1 MNRITRPRAAA
12 AGLSGGIL
20 NGLFGS
26 GGGSVAVPILE
37 WGGADAKK
45 SHAMSVAIM
54 LFISIVST
62 VGNMFLGY
70 FPLDTV
76 KQLLPAGIL
85 GAAVGAVLLKKADND
100 ILRRLFGLLLI
111 WSGGRMLLR

>member
-1 MNRITRPRAAA
+1 MNRISKSRAAV

-26 GGGSVAVPILE
+26 GGGAVAVPLLE
-37 WGGADAKK
+37 WGGAGAKK

-62 VGNMFLGY
+62 VGNIFLGY
-70 FPLDTV
+70 FPLETV

-85 GAAVGAVLLKKADND
+85 GASVGAVLLKKVDND
-100 ILRRLFGLLLI
+100 ILRRVFGLLLI
-111 WSGGRMLLR
+111 WSGGRILIR